1 MSIIRDG
8 ENCNDNGQY
17 LSGGSKLK
25 KDAKIADKFKDFKPN
40 LSDRRNIIL
49 GMGLRGFEKLFSLK
63 NKSILFLI
71 GIVYLWTF
79 AFYLLLGEDSYPC
92 NTVSEELKTCTH
104 LNFYGDLQYGGTRIF
119 LVLIAAVASSGLIAN
134 DLTDKSI
141 HLYLSRPISRIDYL
155 IARIIPI
162 FLLML
167 TITLI
172 PNLVVFISQF
182 SKSGLDVDFLS
193 SNMWTLSNLIL
204 QAIFYSI
211 SYSIIGITF
220 SAAIN
225 RESLASAGFFGTV
238 YGVSLI
244 VEIFYGLMSEMDI
257 ENSEYILLLSI
268 IHFLDII
275 SYKIFNVD
283 YFVTIFGSPEIIE
296 FPLSIIIGLYLSLIH
311 I

>member
-1 MSIIRDG
+1 MGNKYLASTINTSQGDYRVIVGKSILG
-8 ENCNDNGQY
+8 ELGKELDKANLNNKRCF
-17 LSGGSKLK
+17 L
-25 KDAKIADKFKDFKPN
+25 IADKSMFPKQTKSLHESLESQGFITN
-40 LSDRRNIIL
+40 SLS
-49 GMGLRGFEKLFSLK
+49 MEF
-63 NKSILFLI
+63 
-71 GIVYLWTF
+71 
-79 AFYLLLGEDSYPC
+79 
-92 NTVSEELKTCTH
+92 SEELKTCTH

-211 SYSIIGITF
+211 SYSIIGIT
-220 SAAIN
+220 I
-225 RESLASAGFFGTV
+225 RT
-238 YGVSLI
+238 
-244 VEIFYGLMSEMDI
+244 
-257 ENSEYILLLSI
+257 
-268 IHFLDII
+268 
-275 SYKIFNVD
+275 
-283 YFVTIFGSPEIIE
+283 
-296 FPLSIIIGLYLSLIH
+296 
-311 I
+311 

>member
-1 MSIIRDG
+1 MK
-8 ENCNDNGQY
+8 NDAQ
-17 LSGGSKLK
+17 
-25 KDAKIADKFKDFKPN
+25 IAEKFKDFKPSLN
-40 LSDRRNIIL
+40 SRKNIIL
-49 GMGLRGFEKLFSLK
+49 GMGMRGFEKLFSLK

-79 AFYLLLGEDSYPC
+79 AFYLLMGEDSYPC
-92 NTVSEELKTCTH
+92 NTVSAELQTCTH

-167 TITLI
+167 TITLL
-172 PNLVVFISQF
+172 PNLSVFISQF
-182 SKSGLDVDFLS
+182 SRSGLSMDFLNE
-193 SNMWTLSNLIL
+193 NMWTFSNLIL

-238 YGVSLI
+238 YGISLI
-244 VEIFYGLMSEMDI
+244 VELFYQMMLIMEVDNA
-257 ENSEYILLLSI
+257 EFILLLSI
-268 IHFLDII
+268 IHLLDII

-283 YFVTIFGSPEIIE
+283 YFVTIFGDPEIIE
-296 FPLSIIIGLYLSLIH
+296 YSMILIVSFYIFLFSSLLASVNYIVSRMEVTK
-311 I
+311 

>member
-1 MSIIRDG
+1 MK
-8 ENCNDNGQY
+8 N
-17 LSGGSKLK
+17 
-25 KDAKIADKFKDFKPN
+25 DAKIADKFKDFKPN
-40 LSDRRNIIL
+40 LSDRKNIIL
-49 GMGLRGFEKLFSLK
+49 GMGFRGFEKLFSLK

-182 SKSGLDVDFLS
+182 SKSGLNVDFLS
-193 SNMWTLSNLIL
+193 NNMWTLSQSNSTGL
-204 QAIFYSI
+204 
-211 SYSIIGITF
+211 
-220 SAAIN
+220 
-225 RESLASAGFFGTV
+225 FF
-238 YGVSLI
+238 I
-244 VEIFYGLMSEMDI
+244 Q
-257 ENSEYILLLSI
+257 
-268 IHFLDII
+268 FL
-275 SYKIFNVD
+275 
-283 YFVTIFGSPEIIE
+283 TQ
-296 FPLSIIIGLYLSLIH
+296 
-311 I
+311 

>member
-1 MSIIRDG
+1 MK
-8 ENCNDNGQY
+8 N
-17 LSGGSKLK
+17 
-25 KDAKIADKFKDFKPN
+25 DAKIADKFKDFKPN
-40 LSDRRNIIL
+40 LNDRRNIIL

-79 AFYLLLGEDSYPC
+79 AFYLLLGQDSYPC
-92 NTVSEELKTCTH
+92 NAVSDDLKTCTH

-172 PNLVVFISQF
+172 PNLAIFISQF
-182 SKSGLDVDFLS
+182 SKSGLNVDFLS
-193 SNMWTLSNLIL
+193 SNTSV
-204 QAIFYSI
+204 
-211 SYSIIGITF
+211 SYTHLR
-220 SAAIN
+220 AH
-225 RESLASAGFFGTV
+225 ET
-238 YGVSLI
+238 
-244 VEIFYGLMSEMDI
+244 
-257 ENSEYILLLSI
+257 
-268 IHFLDII
+268 
-275 SYKIFNVD
+275 
-283 YFVTIFGSPEIIE
+283 
-296 FPLSIIIGLYLSLIH
+296 
-311 I
+311 

>member
-1 MSIIRDG
+1 MKS
-8 ENCNDNGQY
+8 
-17 LSGGSKLK
+17 
-25 KDAKIADKFKDFKPN
+25 DAKIADKFKDFKPN
-40 LSDRRNIIL
+40 LSDRRNIVL

-79 AFYLLLGEDSYPC
+79 AFYLLLGEDAYPC
-92 NTVSEELKTCTH
+92 NTLPDGLRTCTH

-119 LVLIAAVASSGLIAN
+119 LVLIAATASSGLVAN

-172 PNLVVFISQF
+172 PNLAVFISQF
-182 SKSGLDVDFLS
+182 SKSGLNIDFLS
-193 SNMWTLSNLIL
+193 SNMWTLGNLIL

-244 VEIFYGLMSEMDI
+244 VEIFYVMMYGMDI
-257 ENSEYILLLSI
+257 ENAEYILLLSV

-275 SYKIFNVD
+275 SYRIFNVD
-283 YFVTIFGSPEIIE
+283 YFVTLFGDPVTIEYSFSLIVVLYVLIFSS
-296 FPLSIIIGLYLSLIH
+296 LLYLVNYIISRMEVTK
-311 I
+311 

>member
-1 MSIIRDG
+1 M
-8 ENCNDNGQY
+8 
-17 LSGGSKLK
+17 K
-25 KDAKIADKFKDFKPN
+25 KDAKIEDKFKDFKPN
-40 LSDRRNIIL
+40 LSDRKRIVL
-49 GMGLRGFEKLFSLK
+49 GMGVRGFEKLFSLK

-92 NTVSEELKTCTH
+92 KVVSDELKTCTH
-104 LNFYGDLQYGGTRIF
+104 LNFYGDLQQGGTRIF

-141 HLYLSRPISRIDYL
+141 HLYLSRPISRMDYL

-167 TITLI
+167 VITLI
-172 PNLVVFISQF
+172 PNLAVFISQF
-182 SKSGLDVDFLS
+182 SKSGLDINFLS
-193 SNMWTLSNLIL
+193 DNRWTMSNLIL

-220 SAAIN
+220 SAAIR
-225 RESLASAGFFGTV
+225 RESLASAGFFGSV
-238 YGVSLI
+238 YGISLI
-244 VEIFYGLMSEMDI
+244 VEIFYGISSEMNM
-257 ENSEYILLLSI
+257 EYGEYILLLSV

-275 SYKIFNVD
+275 SYKIFNVN
-283 YFVTIFGSPEIIE
+283 YFVTIFGSPE
-296 FPLSIIIGLYLSLIH
+296 LVDYSLSLIVTLY
-311 I
+311 ILLLSSLIFVVNYIISKMEVSK